1 MDPFKVLVFLLFGVV
16 AVIFLVE
23 CLEQIFAA
31 ARRWFAR
38 GHKPLAPNFAAGFS
52 LRRPDSVLRERHHR
66 RDLSNGRLTE
76 VNKPKEDPY
85 EP

>member
-1 MDPFKVLVFLLFGVV
+1 MDILNILTIMLFGVV
-16 AVIFLVE
+16 ALIFLVE
-23 CLEQIFAA
+23 CLEQLFAA
-31 ARRWFAR
+31 GKRWLAR
-38 GHKPLAPNFAAGFS
+38 GPKPLAPTFASGFS

-76 VNKPKEDPY
+76 INKPKEDPY

>member
-1 MDPFKVLVFLLFGVV
+1 MDIFGVLVIVLFAVV
-16 AVIFLVE
+16 TVIFLVE
-23 CLEQIFAA
+23 CLEQLLAVG
-31 ARRWFAR
+31 RRWFAR
-38 GHKPLAPNFAAGFS
+38 GPKPLAPTYAAGFN

-76 VNKPKEDPY
+76 INRPKEDPY